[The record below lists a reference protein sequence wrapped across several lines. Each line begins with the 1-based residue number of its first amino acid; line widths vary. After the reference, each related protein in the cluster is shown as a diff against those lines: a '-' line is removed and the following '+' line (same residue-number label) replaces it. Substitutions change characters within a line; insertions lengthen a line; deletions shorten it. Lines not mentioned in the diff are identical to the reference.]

1 MSKFDFKIPK
11 KKLSPA
17 NFTDGAPQKLS
28 TTLDMQ
34 GGKGKSTP
42 GLLNI
47 TDWVGNIT
55 DGTPQQK
62 VHLLTGKGTSVK
74 LTVAK
79 TAKGDFFLRLED

>member
-17 NFTDGAPQKLS
+17 NFTDGVPQKLS
-28 TTLDMQ
+28 KTFALK
-34 GGKGKSTP
+34 GGKGKGTP
-42 GLLNI
+42 GLFNI

-55 DGTPQQK
+55 DGTPQEKLQ
-62 VHLLTGKGTSVK
+62 LLSDKGSSVK

-79 TAKGDFFLRLED
+79 NAKGDLFPRLED